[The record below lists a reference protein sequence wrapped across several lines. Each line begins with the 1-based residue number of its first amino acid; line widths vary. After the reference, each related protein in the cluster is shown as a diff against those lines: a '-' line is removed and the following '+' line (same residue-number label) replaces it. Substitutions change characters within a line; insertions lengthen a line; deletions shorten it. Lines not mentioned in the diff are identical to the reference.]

1 MNVPEAMHCSGCGYT
16 LGLEPIYGP
25 AELPCASCPGELRS
39 YGAGRGRLFDCGSC
53 GGQFVQHDLLRQLL
67 ERREVAGALLPR
79 NPRRRNPL
87 EQRVVY
93 LKCPECQELMNRKNF
108 GNSSGIIVD
117 ICSRHGFWFET
128 GELPQVLR
136 FVEEGGLARAR
147 YAHLNHPGRDRSPAS
162 FPIIASP
169 SATPSSVADDVTT
182 AVASV
187 GLGLLE
193 LLSGD

>member
-1 MNVPEAMHCSGCGYT
+1 MNVPEAIHCSGCGYA

-25 AELPCASCPGELRS
+25 GDLRCASCRGALSS
-39 YGAGRGRLFDCGSC
+39 YRAGTGRLFDCSSC
-53 GGQFVQHDLLRQLL
+53 GGQFVEHELLRQLL
-67 ERREVAGALLPR
+67 ERREVAGAFLPR
-79 NPRRRNPL
+79 TPPRRNPL

-93 LKCPECQELMNRKNF
+93 LRCPECQEVMNRKNF

-117 ICSRHGFWFET
+117 ICTRHGCWFET
-128 GELPQVLR
+128 GELPQVLK

-147 YAHLNHPGRDRSPAS
+147 YAHQGRPGRDPSLATY
-162 FPIIASP
+162 PIIA
-169 SATPSSVADDVTT
+169 TPAPTLASVADDVTA

-187 GLGLLE
+187 GLGLLA